1 VWKIN
6 ASAFIAGGDKSTT
19 YCHFLRSSAV
29 DLPLRLQVVQGSIGI
44 VSSAVGYSADDG
56 CVAPATIKENITFGR
71 CCLTYTF
78 SFAL

>member
-1 VWKIN
+1 M
-6 ASAFIAGGDKSTT
+6 
-19 YCHFLRSSAV
+19 RSSSV

-71 CCLTYTF
+71 YRLTGEEA
-78 SFAL
+78 FALLLLFFEIALQCAVIV